1 MRTYEKIILT
11 LVIITFWLPFIFQK
25 SEIRLKGTESEYINQ
40 TPNLELMI
48 IPYLLVTIWLII
60 ILWRQKKIN

>member
-11 LVIITFWLPFIFQK
+11 LVIVTFWLPFIFQK
-25 SEIRLKGTESEYINQ
+25 SEIRLQGTEGEYINQ

-60 ILWRQKKIN
+60 ILWRQKK